1 MDEQKIAFIVNKGS
15 GNVWKRASKIRLI
28 EYLEE
33 FTSYTVFQPGSAEES
48 AQIVQRLVQEQ
59 YAAVFACGGDGTLNA
74 ISKQLLYSNT
84 ALGIVPMGSGN
95 GFARHWKI
103 PLRWNMAIAVAE
115 NHREVLIDTG
125 RLGDRHFLN
134 VAGVGYSAHVAKAF
148 KQAHGRGVWGY
159 VRTILLNLKL
169 DKRQVD
175 IKGPGSRWQGL
186 AWTVEFANGSQW
198 GGNVKVAPA
207 ARMDDAKLEVAA
219 FRKIPGILL
228 PWLGLR
234 VVLNKAAGYSRRIYR
249 TSLPQCDMNFEG
261 IWEVHTD
268 GDYAGKISGQLHV
281 EVVPAA
287 LRVWVPPA
295 TGKNALNG

>member
-1 MDEQKIAFIVNKGS
+1 MTGKKIAFIVNKGS

-33 FTSYTVFQPGSAEES
+33 FTPYEVYQPGSAEES
-48 AQIVQRLVQEQ
+48 ALIVQRLVREE
-59 YAAVFACGGDGTLNA
+59 YAAVFACGGDGTLNT
-74 ISKQLLYSNT
+74 ISKELLFSNT

-115 NHREVLIDTG
+115 NYREVCIDTG

-134 VAGVGYSAHVAKAF
+134 VAGAGYSAHVAKAF
-148 KQAHGRGVWGY
+148 KQAQGRGIWGY

-169 DKRQVD
+169 DNRQVQLQAPD
-175 IKGPGSRWQGL
+175 MNWQGK

-198 GGNVKVAPA
+198 GANVKVAPR
-207 ARMDDAKLEVAA
+207 ARMDDGKLEITA
-219 FRKIPGILL
+219 FKKIPALALPLL
-228 PWLGLR
+228 ALR
-234 VVLNKAAGYSRRIYR
+234 VVLNMAGNYRRRIQR
-249 TSLPQCDMNFEG
+249 TSVAACDMQFEG

-268 GDYAGKISGQLHV
+268 GDYVGKISGQVHA
-281 EVVPAA
+281 EVVPSA
-287 LRVWVPPA
+287 LRVWIPVSE
-295 TGKNALNG
+295 KEKISV